1 MTSNHDAILWHQNP
15 LARRTDFSKVSTAPF
30 SRERVQAV
38 RDFHRSLPPYRPTP
52 LFSMAERARRLGVAG
67 LYIKD
72 EGHRF
77 GLKAFKVLGASY
89 ALWRTLA
96 RMLQDGETAVTFNG
110 LLKPEFKK
118 RLSAT
123 TCITATDGNHG
134 RAVAWA
140 ARQLGCRAV
149 VYLPQGTAEARMENI
164 RRLGAEAEII
174 AGDYDEAVEKA
185 ALQARRRG
193 WLLIQD
199 TAWSGYTEI
208 PSRIMQGYLTMFD
221 EALEQL
227 GDPAPTHLF
236 IQCGVGSLAAALQG
250 FLVERYGSGRPI
262 VVVVEPTAFASF
274 YRSALAGDGRP
285 RGIESPAASLMAGLA
300 CGEPST
306 IAWAILRDYCDMFVA
321 CPDAVTVEGMRMLAR
336 PLPGDPK
343 IVSGESGAVT
353 TGLVHEILVREA
365 YAPLKADLGIDTH
378 SRILLFST
386 EADTDPEMYREIVTP
401 PTPPA
406 V

>member
-1 MTSNHDAILWHQNP
+1 MTSEDDTILWYPNP
-15 LARRTDFSKVSTAPF
+15 LARRTDVSKVSTAPF
-30 SRERVQAV
+30 SEEHVQAV
-38 RDFHRSLPPYRPTP
+38 RRFHRGLPSYRPTP
-52 LFSMAERARRLGVAG
+52 LFSLAELAHRLGVSG

-72 EGHRF
+72 EGQRF

-89 ALWRTLA
+89 ALWRTIS
-96 RMLQDGETAVTFNG
+96 RMLPGGEAAVSFSG
-110 LLKPEFKK
+110 LLQPEHIK

-134 RAVAWA
+134 LALAWA
-140 ARQLGCRAV
+140 ARQSGCRAV
-149 VYLPQGTAEARMENI
+149 VYLPRGTARARLESI

-174 AGDYDEAVEKA
+174 AGDYDDAVRRA

-208 PSRIMQGYLTMFD
+208 PSRIMQGYLTMVD

-227 GDPAPTHLF
+227 GEPAPTHIF

-250 FLVERYGSGRPI
+250 FLVERYGSERP
-262 VVVVEPTAFASF
+262 VLVVVEPRAFATI
-274 YRSALAGDGRP
+274 YRSAVAGDGRP
-285 RGIESPAASLMAGLA
+285 HGLEGEAATIMAGLA

-336 PLPGDPK
+336 PLPGDPN

-353 TGLVHEILVREA
+353 TGLVHEILVRKA
-365 YAPLKADLGIDTH
+365 YAPLKADLGIDAH
-378 SRILLFST
+378 ARILLFST
-386 EADTDPEMYREIVTP
+386 EADTDPVTYREVVTSQTP
-401 PTPPA
+401 P
-406 V
+406 